1 MNLTEWLL
9 GEDPRLKAMVTGH
22 SGYAPPGEDIV
33 CSAVSA
39 LVQTF
44 IASVERLTLD
54 KINYTLKSGYTDIE
68 YEEIP
73 SEKTILL
80 ERAFFIGING
90 IAESYPD
97 NVQIIRE
104 DVPKP

>member
-1 MNLTEWLL
+1 MITVTV
-9 GEDPRLKAMVTGH
+9 GDGRIMVTGH
-22 SGYAPPGEDIV
+22 SGYAPPGQDIV
-33 CSAVSA
+33 CSAVST
-39 LVQTF
+39 LLQTF

-54 KINYTLKSGYTDIE
+54 DIKYTLKAGYAAVK

-104 DVPKP
+104 DAPKP